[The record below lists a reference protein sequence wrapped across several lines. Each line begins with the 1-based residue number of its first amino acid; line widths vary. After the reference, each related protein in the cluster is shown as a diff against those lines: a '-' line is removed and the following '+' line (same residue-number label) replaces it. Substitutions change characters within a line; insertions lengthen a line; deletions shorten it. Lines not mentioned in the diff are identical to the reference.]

1 MNALVEVRDLRVSFP
16 ITSGAL
22 IRRRSG
28 ELRAVDGV
36 SLRIRPGETLG
47 LVGESGSG
55 KSTLGRTVVA
65 LHRPTRGAV
74 VFDGVDLATLTRAQL
89 RRYRRRFQMVFQDPY
104 ASLDP
109 RMTVAASVAEPLRLQ
124 HMGTRAERRARV
136 HELLELV
143 GLHPRH
149 AGSYPHELSGGQ
161 RQRVGVARAISTH
174 PDLIVADEPVSALDV
189 SIQAQIIA
197 LLRRLQ
203 RELRLTYLLIAHDLA
218 VVRHISDR
226 IAVMY
231 LGRIVESGPAAELF
245 RAPRHPYTVALL
257 SAVPVPDP
265 AVEATRQRI
274 VLSGELPSPAAPPP
288 GCPFHPRCWL
298 RKRLGSPA
306 ECASEP
312 PRLRMVSLTPQP
324 AGTALGT
331 PGPASTAAGVSAL
344 TVAPGAA
351 PTGSGHEVACH
362 FADWL
367 VGSGGAVDLVR

>member
-1 MNALVEVRDLRVSFP
+1 MSALVEIRDLHVHFP
-16 ITSGAL
+16 VTAGAL

-28 ELRAVDGV
+28 EVRAVDGI
-36 SLRIRPGETLG
+36 SLEIRPGETLG

-65 LHRPTRGAV
+65 LHRPTRGSV
-74 VFDGVDLATLTRAQL
+74 CFDGVDLAALRRVQL
-89 RRYRRRFQMVFQDPY
+89 RRMRRRFQMIFQDPY

-109 RMTVAASVAEPLRLQ
+109 RMSVAASVAEPLRLQ
-124 HMGTRAERRARV
+124 HIGSRARRQDRV

-143 GLHPRH
+143 GLHARH
-149 AGSYPHELSGGQ
+149 AHSYPHELSGGQ
-161 RQRVGVARAISTH
+161 RQRVGIARAISTH

-197 LLRRLQ
+197 LLQRLQ
-203 RELRLTYLLIAHDLA
+203 RELGLTYLLIAHDLA

-231 LGRIVESGPAAELF
+231 LGRIVESGTAAELF
-245 RAPRHPYTVALL
+245 AAPRHPYTVALL

-274 VLSGELPSPAAPPP
+274 VLTGELPSPTSPPA

-306 ECASEP
+306 ECAVDG
-312 PRLRMVSLTPQP
+312 PRLRPVPAAPQP
-324 AGTALGT
+324 GGQTVGR
-331 PGPASTAAGVSAL
+331 AA
-344 TVAPGAA
+344 T
-351 PTGSGHEVACH
+351 GHEVACH

-367 VGSGGAVDLVR
+367 VGPAGAVDVSAGGARA